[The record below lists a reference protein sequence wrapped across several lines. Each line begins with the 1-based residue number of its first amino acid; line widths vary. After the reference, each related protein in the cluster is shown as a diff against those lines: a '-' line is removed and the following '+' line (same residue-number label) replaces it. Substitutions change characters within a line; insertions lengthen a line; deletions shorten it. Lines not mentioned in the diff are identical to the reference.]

1 MSSIKTSCAGDFR
14 DSIHEPVIMKCSL
27 HLSRNRPPWHAL
39 GCFFTKYFLIFVDD
53 IFVHTISRSTR
64 VVYDLVSNSVC
75 DAFEICL
82 FFFSIY
88 CIQWTSWIKLCSLT
102 VKTNQQ
108 KISRNRIKTNCCPS
122 NNQLRQVF
130 IILQWTLHSRTFYTC
145 IYANFLD
152 ADLFSKLLKIK
163 LCL

>member
-1 MSSIKTSCAGDFR
+1 MCRWFSWLHSRAGNYEVLIALITKSTSMTCTWLLLYKVFHHFCGR
-14 DSIHEPVIMKCSL
+14 
-27 HLSRNRPPWHAL
+27 
-39 GCFFTKYFLIFVDD
+39 YFLFTLSHGQHELFMIWCQILFVMHLK
-53 IFVHTISRSTR
+53 FV
-64 VVYDLVSNSVC
+64 C
-75 DAFEICL
+75 
-82 FFFSIY
+82 FFSIY

-163 LCL
+163 LCH